1 MFLMAWRLNQ
11 LYDAGKMT
19 HGVSSMVKAW
29 NSLRA
34 REVMALGRELMGGNG
49 ILSDFLVAKAF
60 CDLEA
65 IYTYEGTYEVNALV
79 AGREQTGIAAF
90 KAPAGRR

>member
-1 MFLMAWRLNQ
+1 
-11 LYDAGKMT
+11 MT

-29 NSLRA
+29 NTLRA
-34 REVMALGRELMGGNG
+34 REILALGRELMGGNG

-65 IYTYEGTYEVNALV
+65 IHTYEGTYEVNALV
-79 AGREQTGIAAF
+79 AGREATGIAAF
-90 KAPAGRR
+90 KAPAPRR

>member
-11 LYDAGKMT
+11 LYDEGKMT

-34 REVMALGRELMGGNG
+34 REVMSLGRELMGGNG
-49 ILSDFLVAKAF
+49 ILSDFLVAKSF

-90 KAPAGRR
+90 RSPAARR